1 MKLEPSAAL
10 PHMLLVVFFDEMKTL
25 QNQKERGRS
34 FFFVCVLLKERK
46 EEEECMRTQEGP
58 PYMHVTLFNKIF
70 SPLSLPLTKYTRPV
84 EERLYCLPRSTISTM
99 KN

>member
-10 PHMLLVVFFDEMKTL
+10 PHAAGCIFWWNENASKS
-25 QNQKERGRS
+25 KREGRS
-34 FFFVCVLLKERK
+34 FCVCVIEGRK

-70 SPLSLPLTKYTRPV
+70 SPYPYRWLNIQDR
-84 EERLYCLPRSTISTM
+84 
-99 KN
+99 

>member
-34 FFFVCVLLKERK
+34 FFLCVC
-46 EEEECMRTQEGP
+46 
-58 PYMHVTLFNKIF
+58 Y
-70 SPLSLPLTKYTRPV
+70 
-84 EERLYCLPRSTISTM
+84 
-99 KN
+99 

>member
-25 QNQKERGRS
+25 QNQKREGRS
-34 FFFVCVLLKERK
+34 FFLCVLLKERK